1 MEAGLESCAEGG
13 AHYLPGDRMWR
24 CQERETPICS
34 TPHIG
39 HVQDRRSA
47 VGELRGGLR
56 SERGGSCL
64 RAVAI
69 GGEQGAETGAGGGSE
84 LALAGGAGG
93 ERGGAFEGYG
103 YSHFCALYNRWRQSL
118 DVVMRQE
125 HRAGE
130 KLFADLAGDKVTVH
144 EPGGEREA
152 QLFVAALGASSYTFA
167 EASCGQDLENWTVFH
182 GSYRAAR
189 TSAARRKSGAVAKRW
204 RPPCAESPPTGNL
217 ADRLLR
223 GAVCLPAPRR
233 GMAGPTAACRHPRNA
248 IAAPSQLDLPRS
260 NQRFIQRNLR
270 FTLSLPSLEFPWCD
284 RDCRQ
289 DRSGACSMLNLQ
301 ASMTVRL
308 PRIRP
313 KARTFLGVRH

>member
-1 MEAGLESCAEGG
+1 MPRAEN
-13 AHYLPGDRMWR
+13 ADMLHIAYWPCTR
-24 CQERETPICS
+24 S
-34 TPHIG
+34 TK
-39 HVQDRRSA
+39 R

-56 SERGGSCL
+56 LERGGSCL

-69 GGEQGAETGAGGGSE
+69 GGEQGLKRAREAG
-84 LALAGGAGG
+84 LNWPLPAGLEEYAG
-93 ERGGAFEGYG
+93 ERPEGYG

-125 HRAGE
+125 HWAGE

-248 IAAPSQLDLPRS
+248 IAAPFQLDLPRS